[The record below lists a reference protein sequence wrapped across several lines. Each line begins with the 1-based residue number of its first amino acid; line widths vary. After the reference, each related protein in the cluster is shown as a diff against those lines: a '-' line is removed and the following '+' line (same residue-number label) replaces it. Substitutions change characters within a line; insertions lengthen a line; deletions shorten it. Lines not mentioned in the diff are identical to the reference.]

1 MLLTMATDP
10 INAYA
15 VTEGEAWLVP
25 IELQLMQLIKDQK
38 LLMK

>member
-1 MLLTMATDP
+1 MATDP

-25 IELQLMQLIKDQK
+25 TRTAMLMQLIKDQK